1 MAWHTEWRTEW
12 ELETMSDRC
21 RHHEF
26 FCRVLETMVCYDQT
40 NAPNLA
46 AAELIYQQLRLIEE
60 QQCEDSA
67 AAGTKK
73 DGKTDKVAAD
83 SETSV
88 FMGTRAAR
96 SGISACPALT
106 EWFAE
111 QPRAEAAVA
120 TERRKAREE
129 RALRK

>member
-1 MAWHTEWRTEW
+1 MAWHTKWRTEW
-12 ELETMSDRC
+12 GLDTKSDRC

-26 FCRVLETMVCYDQT
+26 FCRALETMVRYDQT
-40 NAPNLA
+40 NAPKLA
-46 AAELIYQQLRLIEE
+46 AVELICRQVQHIEE

-73 DGKTDKVAAD
+73 DGKADKVAAD
-83 SETSV
+83 TETSI

-96 SGISACPALT
+96 SGICVCPALT
-106 EWFAE
+106 EWVAE
-111 QPRAEAAVA
+111 QLRAEVAVA
-120 TERRKAREE
+120 KERRQAREE